1 MVVQVF
7 ADVLKREEARCR
19 ELLEVEPD
27 RSKCKWPLLTLA
39 HILGLQRSICLQ
51 LDDRAEEESLY
62 AELADIDPMR
72 RGYYR
77 DAAHLQLLQ

>member
-1 MVVQVF
+1 MRVF
-7 ADVLKREEARCR
+7 QREEGACR

-39 HILGLQRSICLQ
+39 RILDLQ
-51 LDDRAEEESLY
+51 LALGAVDRARVREESHELY
-62 AELADIDPMR
+62 AQLEQIDPLR

-77 DAAHLQLLQ
+77 DAAAAADAVS